1 MAAGG
6 ARLTRVVV
14 VIGEGGVPTR
24 RAGVEDGCVQAPD
37 PLNPRDP
44 ADDPVDGV
52 AVAVQRRGE
61 TVVVQVIGE
70 LDLLTTPR
78 LDDAA
83 RQALRERPS
92 LLVLDLTGVTFL
104 GSAGMAS
111 LVAVRQAAGD
121 DLPIRLA
128 AADPVVVRAM
138 EVVGLD
144 QEFPLY
150 PTCDEALTG

>member
-1 MAAGG
+1 M
-6 ARLTRVVV
+6 
-14 VIGEGGVPTR
+14 
-24 RAGVEDGCVQAPD
+24 QAPD
-37 PLNPRDP
+37 PLNPGDP
-44 ADDPVDGV
+44 AGHPVDGV
-52 AVAVQRRGE
+52 AVAVERRGE
-61 TVVVQVIGE
+61 AVVVQVSGE

-83 RQALRERPS
+83 SRALREHPA

-138 EVVGLD
+138 EVVGLVE
-144 QEFPLY
+144 EFPLY
-150 PTCDEALTG
+150 PTCDEALAG

>member
-1 MAAGG
+1 M
-6 ARLTRVVV
+6 
-14 VIGEGGVPTR
+14 
-24 RAGVEDGCVQAPD
+24 QAPD

-44 ADDPVDGV
+44 AVDPVDGV
-52 AVAVQRRGE
+52 AVAVERRGKA
-61 TVVVQVIGE
+61 VVVQVSGE

-83 RQALRERPS
+83 SRALREQPS

-144 QEFPLY
+144 EEFPLY
-150 PTCDEALTG
+150 PTCEDALAG

>member
-1 MAAGG
+1 M
-6 ARLTRVVV
+6 
-14 VIGEGGVPTR
+14 
-24 RAGVEDGCVQAPD
+24 QASD
-37 PLNPRDP
+37 PLNPREP
-44 ADDPVDGV
+44 ADDPADGL
-52 AVAVQRRGE
+52 AVAVERRGE
-61 TVVVQVIGE
+61 AVVVQVSGE
-70 LDLLTTPR
+70 LDLLTKPR

-83 RQALRERPS
+83 GQALREHPS

-111 LVAVRQAAGD
+111 LVAVRQAAG

-150 PTCDEALTG
+150 PTCEQALTG